1 MLGAYE
7 LLQPNAVRPFGK
19 TPMLLAG
26 AAIAALLGIAGTAQ
40 AQDCVGGYR
49 MIKGEVPIAC
59 DSGFLTEATQPAP
72 FSEPLTTGSINQAP
86 VTIAPSPGIEPQPAM
101 SYAGKKCVG
110 GYYYRPGVENSYNSL
125 PMRCQ

>member
-7 LLQPNAVRPFGK
+7 LLQPNARRRSGK
-19 TPMLLAG
+19 TPVLLAG
-26 AAIAALLGIAGTAQ
+26 AAIAAFLGIAGTAQ
-40 AQDCVGGYR
+40 AQDGVGGYR

-59 DSGFLTEATQPAP
+59 DSGFPTGPAQPAARND
-72 FSEPLTTGSINQAP
+72 PLTTGSIDRAP
-86 VTIAPSPGIEPQPAM
+86 VSAARASFERQPTTT
-101 SYAGKKCVG
+101 YAGKECVG